1 MFLKK
6 EGAFHRLQAEL
17 QSSGSLSQA
26 VHAGEAK
33 ILINALKPLPLLPP
47 AWTDCAVATC
57 NCRDFAPDKWC
68 KHYCRETHGYS
79 LYPHTDT
86 GYKQVQVYVS

>member
-26 VHAGEAK
+26 AHAGEAK

-57 NCRDFAPDKWC
+57 NRDFAPDKWC
-68 KHYCRETHGYS
+68 KHYCGSWLR
-79 LYPHTDT
+79 DD
-86 GYKQVQVYVS
+86 

>member
-68 KHYCRETHGYS
+68 KHYCGSWLR
-79 LYPHTDT
+79 DD
-86 GYKQVQVYVS
+86 